1 MIKQKTNQNISLI
14 GRDGFFFFFWS
25 GTNLLP
31 KSRNNEHFER
41 CINNV
46 LKDAELCFVCPFS
59 MPLINKN

>member
-31 KSRNNEHFER
+31 KSRNSEHFE
-41 CINNV
+41 
-46 LKDAELCFVCPFS
+46 
-59 MPLINKN
+59 